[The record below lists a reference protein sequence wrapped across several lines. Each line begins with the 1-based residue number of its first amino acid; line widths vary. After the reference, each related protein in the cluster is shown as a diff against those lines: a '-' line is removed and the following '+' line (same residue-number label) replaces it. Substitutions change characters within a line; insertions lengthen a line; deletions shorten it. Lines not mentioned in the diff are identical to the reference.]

1 MLIVGAMALLSTGI
15 LMMNNSFA
23 DTGKVVLKSKLGINA
38 ISVGTSI
45 FEKAIGK
52 DFDEVTTDS
61 NLQSVSSLTS
71 PASLGLD
78 PGEIFPDSVDDVDDY
93 NNVSFVKTFE
103 QGGTFNVSC
112 KVVYVNPTTP
122 GVASST
128 PTFHKKITV
137 LVTAPELS
145 DTVKLEYIMSYWY
158 FR

>member
-1 MLIVGAMALLSTGI
+1 MLVVGAMALLSTGI

-38 ISVGTSI
+38 LSVGTSV

-61 NLQSVSSLTS
+61 NLQSVSALTA
-71 PASLGLD
+71 ASQLGLD
-78 PGEIFPDSVDDVDDY
+78 AGEIFPDSVDDVDDY
-93 NNVSFVKTFE
+93 NNASFVKSFE
-103 QGGTFNVSC
+103 QGGTFNVNC
-112 KVVYVNPTTP
+112 KVVYVNATTP
-122 GVASST
+122 GTAAST

-137 LVTAPELS
+137 LVSAPEMG
-145 DTVKLEYIMSYWY
+145 DTVKLEYVMSYWY